1 MSKGNY
7 PKKPEHDRVRDI
19 IQNYSDGPRL
29 EDVRQVLQWIRGKY
43 ILAVDGASPCER
55 RKYPCPAEVEV
66 TEEELL
72 MDFFGISKAKLDE
85 EVDAMIEWHDFPS
98 LAEKED
104 GDGEDAQRPAAD
116 AGA

>member
-1 MSKGNY
+1 MNKGNY

-29 EDVRQVLQWIRGKY
+29 EDVRQVLRWIRGKY
-43 ILAVDGASPCER
+43 I
-55 RKYPCPAEVEV
+55 EVEV

-85 EVDAMIEWHDFPS
+85 EVKAMIEWHDFPS
-98 LAEKED
+98 LAERED
-104 GDGEDAQRPAAD
+104 GDDEDSAEAAD
-116 AGA
+116 A